1 MTINVIEGGF
11 QGYHNYYHPEEFFKT
26 DATKGAIYL
35 HDGERAAKVNE
46 SFINGLHLGIEE
58 EIGDSSGLLMY
69 QCGQQWATLDMK
81 RFNERMRHEY
91 GGSKLDIW
99 QMNKQFVMETWWWP
113 LTIQGFG
120 GWHLTLG
127 DKDNEA
133 LQSKGLT
140 VIELR
145 NSAVAQSMALAGKPV
160 CHMYA
165 GLFSGVFSFY
175 DREERGCIEIQC
187 YAMGNDVCKF
197 LVGPSKLMNSAE
209 FWSKEGATANEV
221 LAKLG

>member
-1 MTINVIEGGF
+1 MAIDVTDGGF
-11 QGYHNYYHPEEFFKT
+11 QGYHNYYYPDEFFKA
-26 DATKGAIYL
+26 DPEKGAIYL
-35 HDGERAAKVNE
+35 NDGERAAKVSE

-58 EIGDSSGLLMY
+58 EIGDSAGLLMY
-69 QCGQQWATLDMK
+69 KTGHQWALLDMK
-81 RFNERMRHEY
+81 RFNNRMRHEY
-91 GGSKLDIW
+91 GGGKLDIW

-120 GWHLTLG
+120 GWRLTMG

-165 GLFSGVFSFY
+165 GLFAGVFSFY

-197 LVGPSKLMNSAE
+197 LVGSQKLMNAAE
-209 FWSKEGATANEV
+209 FWSKEGATATEI
-221 LAKLG
+221 LEKLG

>member
-1 MTINVIEGGF
+1 
-11 QGYHNYYHPEEFFKT
+11 
-26 DATKGAIYL
+26 
-35 HDGERAAKVNE
+35 
-46 SFINGLHLGIEE
+46 
-58 EIGDSSGLLMY
+58 
-69 QCGQQWATLDMK
+69 MK
-81 RFNERMRHEY
+81 RFNNRMRHEY
-91 GGSKLDIW
+91 GGGKLDIW

-120 GWHLTLG
+120 GWRLTMG

-165 GLFSGVFSFY
+165 GLFAGVFSFY

-197 LVGPSKLMNSAE
+197 LVGSQKLMNAAE
-209 FWSKEGATANEV
+209 FWSKEGATATEI
-221 LAKLG
+221 LEKLG